1 VKLIKAVLMRLVAT
15 VAGAA
20 YVTLCLRAGN
30 RSPTGSASAA
40 VLYLAL
46 VFAVLL
52 LAVAAVAGLS
62 ELGSKISIPFFVVGT
77 AIGVLRDAL
86 TDTKEDR
93 NLFPIEVLIWCA
105 MFAIAMGF
113 GKELG
118 AWWKKKTLKSSVQKE
133 L

>member
-1 VKLIKAVLMRLVAT
+1 MRLAAT
-15 VAGAA
+15 VAGAL
-20 YVTLCLRAGN
+20 YVTLCLRVGQ
-30 RSPTGSASAA
+30 SPTGDASTAT
-40 VLYLAL
+40 LELFL

-52 LAVAAVAGLS
+52 LAVAALASLS
-62 ELGSKISIPFFVVGT
+62 EWGSKISIPFFVVGT

-86 TDTKEDR
+86 TDTKEDG
-93 NLFPIEVLIWCA
+93 NLFPIEIAFWRA

-118 AWWKKKTLKSSVQKE
+118 AWWKKRMLKS

>member
-1 VKLIKAVLMRLVAT
+1 MRLIKWILMRLGAT
-15 VAGAA
+15 VAGAL
-20 YVTLCLRAGN
+20 YVTLCLRIGQ
-30 RSPTGSASAA
+30 SPHGDASVAA
-40 VLYLAL
+40 LELFL

-52 LAVAAVAGLS
+52 LAVAAFAGLS
-62 ELGSKISIPFFVVGT
+62 EWGSKISIPFFVIGA

-93 NLFPIEVLIWCA
+93 NLFPFEIAFWCA

-118 AWWKKKTLKSSVQKE
+118 AWWQKNTPKRS
-133 L
+133 LDKDS

>member
-1 VKLIKAVLMRLVAT
+1 MKLINAFLMRLGVA
-15 VAGAA
+15 VAGML
-20 YVTLCLRAGN
+20 YVTLCLRVGQ
-30 RSPTGSASAA
+30 SPHGDASAA
-40 VLYLAL
+40 ALQLVVVL
-46 VFAVLL
+46 AVLL
-52 LAVAAVAGLS
+52 LAAAALAGLS
-62 ELGSKISIPFFVVGT
+62 EWGSKISIPFFVIGT

-105 MFAIAMGF
+105 MFAIAMGY

-118 AWWKKKTLKSSVQKE
+118 AWWKKRMLKS

>member
-1 VKLIKAVLMRLVAT
+1 M
-15 VAGAA
+15 
-20 YVTLCLRAGN
+20 
-30 RSPTGSASAA
+30 
-40 VLYLAL
+40 AL

-52 LAVAAVAGLS
+52 LAVAVLAGLS
-62 ELGSKISIPFFVVGT
+62 EWGSKISIPFFVVGT

-93 NLFPIEVLIWCA
+93 NLFPIEIAFWCA
-105 MFAIAMGF
+105 MFAIAMGY

-118 AWWKKKTLKSSVQKE
+118 AWWKRKTIKS